1 MAAMKVC
8 WIFGHS
14 ARLKS
19 GDGTKNWKTN
29 FRIGFSG
36 HLSKLIVWVSLR
48 RHIGKFASSHGLVP
62 QFLLA
67 ASFVRTR
74 ADHDKGWGKV
84 FGNIS
89 PATDTPLS
97 SNANSTRLPKNFVNT
112 SPQLEKW
119 KAWRDEARLLGDYL
133 APISRN
139 VRLLGAHFKDSF
151 WRSPH
156 FNLAWGMS
164 KKYENG

>member
-8 WIFGHS
+8 WIFGQS

-36 HLSKLIVWVSLR
+36 RLFHCVGFSSKAHREVCSIQWLGLEVFSCSKLCSNTCRPRQGLR
-48 RHIGKFASSHGLVP
+48 KRIQKHFSCNRQPS
-62 QFLLA
+62 
-67 ASFVRTR
+67 
-74 ADHDKGWGKV
+74 
-84 FGNIS
+84 
-89 PATDTPLS
+89 S
-97 SNANSTRLPKNFVNT
+97 SNDNSTRLPKNFVNT

-151 WRSPH
+151 WRSPL
-156 FNLAWGMS
+156 FNLAWGQS
-164 KKYENG
+164 NSRKLS